1 MKRTVLCSTL
11 VAFCVAVTVVAG
23 AKAQKQR
30 QTQPCEGM
38 GSQAEASGCAYR
50 EYKAADAELNRV
62 YGQLAGVLDA
72 EDKASLKESELA
84 WIKYRDSTCTFES
97 SQYKGGTMRGMI
109 ESFCLARVT
118 KARTTDLKDQFDL
131 RR

>member
-1 MKRTVLCSTL
+1 MKRMVLCAL
-11 VAFCVAVTVVAG
+11 VAALCVAAAAG
-23 AKAQKQR
+23 ARAQKQR
-30 QTQPCEGM
+30 KIQPCESR
-38 GSQAEASGCAYR
+38 GSQAEANDCAYQ
-50 EYKAADAELNRV
+50 EYKAADAELNRA

-84 WIKYRDSTCTFES
+84 WIKYRDATCAFES

-109 ESFCLARVT
+109 EAFCLARVT
-118 KARTTDLKDQFDL
+118 KARTADLKDQFEL